1 MNCPNCMAAVDQGAK
16 FCRQCG
22 SRIGVECPACGA
34 FNPSGSKYCG
44 DCGSRMT
51 AMKRDSA
58 GPSEPVTDVP
68 VPSVGRHGERRHVTI
83 LFTDL
88 TGYTALSEKHDPE
101 DVQAMMAAVQSRVVA
116 IILKYHGH
124 VERVIGD
131 GILAVFGLPASHE
144 DDPVRAIKAARE
156 IHQTIGA
163 LQPFQ
168 SMGESEPISMHTG
181 INTGLVVTANPH
193 PMDGAYALSGDA
205 VNLASRLSDMAEPNT
220 ILVGPETYRQ
230 ASGIFD
236 FAVRPPEAVKGKTD
250 EIQAFAVLRV
260 KDRPVT
266 VRRKTGL
273 QARLVGRRLELSQL
287 RETMT
292 RLKQGC
298 GSICA
303 IIGEAG
309 TGKSRLLYEFET
321 EFAADEQDWITG
333 FAYAHTQPIPYY
345 PLLDLVRRW
354 LNPEEIFTS
363 EDLKALIIN
372 RVGAKLGPDAE
383 EIPIIQGL
391 LGLDVPETEG
401 MSPEIWQKRL
411 TAAVTRL
418 MSAIAA
424 EKPTV
429 FCLEDLH
436 WADTASLD
444 LLRAML
450 AEFGSPSILLCTY
463 RPQFSLFTS
472 GQSEALGTIYRE
484 IRLSE
489 LSPSEAKDM
498 MESLLSGGVLP
509 LDLVRLIRDRAEGNP
524 FYLEEMVNA
533 LIDAGALIYHQDQWQ
548 LKRAFLETD
557 VPSTIHGVIASRLD
571 QLSLKARRVLQEASV
586 AGRAFLYDILK
597 RISVYSEGIEEGLYE
612 LERSGLVHTR
622 AMHPEM
628 EFMFKH
634 ALIQEVG
641 YSSLL
646 RKERQQVHE
655 RIALVMEQIF
665 SDRLYEFY
673 ETLALHFKQGLS
685 TAKAV
690 KYLIRSGTK
699 ALRRCA
705 LEESDQ
711 YFREARA
718 ILEDWH
724 SESEEEN
731 ALMLDVINEWAFVFY
746 FRGRNRE
753 LLALFQKYQPLLDN
767 LGDPSREGM
776 YWAWH
781 GCALWHRH
789 RFMEAYE
796 CLSRAIALGKQAD
809 DDRLLAYANTWM
821 SFPCIELGKIDEAI
835 ACSQAAQRLYEEG
848 RVKDPYVFFHALA
861 GSGYAFWHRGDRQAT
876 YDIGTRLLEF
886 GRHQT
891 NIRSLVMGHC
901 CHGWS
906 YLISGDMAR
915 AAVDFEEA
923 VRISADPWYAQFP
936 ILALCYGRISSGQSG
951 SALNLLN
958 QLMAFSDAHGAEFV
972 GEPARFFHRMIS
984 VQEGDV
990 EEGIAR
996 MEQLLEKWRGQ
1007 GCRLRYLTCGF
1018 VMACVY
1024 RQLHHLT
1031 EPSSGA
1037 EGTDRSNPFLQ
1048 KALDWYRSCTD
1059 TAKELGAGAMHGRTL
1074 LELGSLYQTMGSHD
1088 EASDAYRKSAALFEQ
1103 SDAGIYLQQAREK
1116 MDKLKKSGLG
1126 QPFKPAD

>member
-1 MNCPNCMAAVDQGAK
+1 MNCPTCKATVDQGAK

-22 SRIGVECPACGA
+22 SPIGIKCPTCGA
-34 FNPSGSKYCG
+34 PNPPGSKYCG
-44 DCGSRMT
+44 DCGGRMT
-51 AMKRDSA
+51 AMKNDR
-58 GPSEPVTDVP
+58 PRVSEPLADTPAPGMV
-68 VPSVGRHGERRHVTI
+68 RQGERRHVTI

-88 TGYTALSEKHDPE
+88 TGYTALSEKYDPE
-101 DVQAMMAAVQSRVVA
+101 DIQALSAAIQSKVSA
-116 IILKYHGH
+116 ILLKYNGYL
-124 VERVIGD
+124 ERVIGD
-131 GILAVFGLPASHE
+131 GIMAVFGLPMSHE

-156 IHQTIGA
+156 INQTVAA
-163 LQPFQ
+163 LKPFQ
-168 SMGESEPISMHTG
+168 SVSEDEPFSMHTG
-181 INTGLVVTANPH
+181 INTGLVVTVNPR
-193 PMDGAYALSGDA
+193 PKDGTYQLSGDA
-205 VNLASRLSDMAEPNT
+205 VNLASRLSDMAEPGT

-236 FAVRPPEAVKGKTD
+236 FAARPPQKVKGKSD
-250 EIQAFAVLRV
+250 VIQAYAVVRV

-273 QARLVGRRLELSQL
+273 QSRLVGRRLELSQL
-287 RETMT
+287 REATN
-292 RLKQGC
+292 RLTQGY

-309 TGKSRLLYEFET
+309 TGKSRLIDEFET
-321 EFAADEQDWITG
+321 EFATEERNWITG
-333 FAYAHTQPIPYY
+333 FAYAHTQQIPYY

-354 LNPEEIFTS
+354 LNPEGIATS
-363 EDLKALIIN
+363 EDLKALITD

-391 LGLDVPETEG
+391 LGLEVPETEG

-411 TAAVTRL
+411 TAAITRL

-424 EKPTV
+424 DKPTV

-436 WADTASLD
+436 WADTAGVD

-463 RPQFSLFTS
+463 RPQFSMFTS
-472 GQSEALGTIYRE
+472 DQSEALGAVYRE
-484 IRLSE
+484 IRLNE

-498 MESLLSGGVLP
+498 MESLLDSGRLP
-509 LDLVRLIRDRAEGNP
+509 LDLVRLIRERAEGNP

-533 LIDAGALIYHQDQWQ
+533 MIDAGALIFQQDQWQ

-597 RISVYSEGIEEGLYE
+597 RISVYSDGIEDGLYE

-622 AMHPEM
+622 ALHPEM

-655 RIALVMEQIF
+655 RIAQVMEQIF

-690 KYLIRSGTK
+690 YYLIRSGTK

-718 ILEDWH
+718 LLEDWK
-724 SESEEEN
+724 SQSEEEN
-731 ALMLDVINEWAFVFY
+731 ALMLDVINEWAFVYY

-753 LLALFQKYQPLLDN
+753 LLELFQKYQPLLDG
-767 LGDPSREGM
+767 LADPSREGM
-776 YWAWH
+776 YWAWR

-796 CLSRAIALGKQAD
+796 CLSRAMALGEKAGD
-809 DDRLLAYANTWM
+809 NRLLAYANTWM
-821 SFPCIELGKIDEAI
+821 SFPCCELGKIDQAI
-835 ACSQAAQRLYEEG
+835 DCSQTAQRLYEEG
-848 RVKDPYVFFHALA
+848 LVKDPYVYFHALA
-861 GSGYAFWHRGDRQAT
+861 GKGYALWHRGDRQAT

-891 NIRSLVMGHC
+891 NIRSMVMGHC

-906 YLISGDMAR
+906 HLISGDMAR
-915 AAVDFEEA
+915 ATESFEEA
-923 VRISADPWYAQFP
+923 VHISADPWYAQFP
-936 ILALCYGRISSGQSG
+936 ILALCYGRISNGQFG
-951 SALNLLN
+951 SALKLLK

-972 GEPARFFHRMIS
+972 GEPARFFFSLIAL
-984 VQEGDV
+984 QKGDV

-996 MEQLLEKWRGQ
+996 MEQLIEKWGTA
-1007 GCRLRYLTCGF
+1007 GCRLRHLTCGF
-1018 VMACVY
+1018 VMAQVY
-1024 RQLHHLT
+1024 AQLLRLT
-1031 EPSSGA
+1031 DRPPGREA
-1037 EGTDRSNPFLQ
+1037 TDRSSVFFERSLN
-1048 KALDWYRSCTD
+1048 WYRACIH
-1059 TAKELGAGAMHGRTL
+1059 TAQELGTTALQGRSF
-1074 LELGSLYQTMGSHD
+1074 LELGDLYLTAD
-1088 EASDAYRKSAALFEQ
+1088 NPDAALDAYRKSIALFEH
-1103 SDAGIYLQQAREK
+1103 SDAGVYLQQARERL
-1116 MDKLKKSGLG
+1116 DKLKNNHS
-1126 QPFKPAD
+1126 

>member
-1 MNCPNCMAAVDQGAK
+1 MNCPNCMATVDQGAK

-22 SRIGVECPACGA
+22 SPVGMACPSCGA
-34 FNPSGSKYCG
+34 PNPPNSKYCG
-44 DCGSRMT
+44 DCGGRMT
-51 AMKRDSA
+51 AMKKAPPGVSKPLA
-58 GPSEPVTDVP
+58 DVP
-68 VPSVGRHGERRHVTI
+68 VPGVVRRGERRHVTI

-88 TGYTALSEKHDPE
+88 TGYTVLSEKYDPE
-101 DVQAMMAAVQSRVVA
+101 DIQALTAAIQSRVSK
-116 IILKYHGH
+116 IILKYHGYL
-124 VERVIGD
+124 ERVIGD
-131 GILAVFGLPASHE
+131 GIMAVFGLPTSHE
-144 DDPVRAIKAARE
+144 DDPIRAIKAARE
-156 IHQTIGA
+156 IHQTVAA
-163 LQPFQ
+163 LQPFK
-168 SMGESEPISMHTG
+168 SFDAAEPISMHTG
-181 INTGLVVTANPH
+181 INTGLVVTANSH
-193 PMDGAYALSGDA
+193 PKNGEYRLSGDA
-205 VNLASRLSDMAEPNT
+205 VNLASRLSDMAEPGM
-220 ILVGPETYRQ
+220 IIVGPETYRQ

-236 FAVRPPEAVKGKTD
+236 FAVRPPQMVKGKSD
-250 EIQAFAVLRV
+250 VIQAYAVIRA

-273 QARLVGRRLELSQL
+273 QSRLVGRRLELSQL
-287 RETMT
+287 REATT
-292 RLKQGC
+292 RLTQGY

-303 IIGEAG
+303 VIGEAG
-309 TGKSRLLYEFET
+309 TGKSRLIDEFES
-321 EFAADEQDWITG
+321 EFANEQQNWITG
-333 FAYAHTQPIPYY
+333 FAYAHTQQIPFY

-354 LNPEEIFTS
+354 LDPDEITTS
-363 EDLKALIIN
+363 DDLKALIAD

-391 LGLDVPETEG
+391 LGLEVPETEG
-401 MSPEIWQKRL
+401 MSPEIWQRRL
-411 TAAVTRL
+411 TAAITRL

-436 WADTASLD
+436 WADIAGLD

-472 GQSEALGTIYRE
+472 DQSEALGAVYRE

-498 MESLLSGGVLP
+498 MESLLDSGMLP
-509 LDLVRLIRDRAEGNP
+509 LDLVRLIRERAEGNP

-533 LIDAGALIYHQDQWQ
+533 LIDAGALIYKQDQWQ

-571 QLSLKARRVLQEASV
+571 QLSLKARRILQEASV

-597 RISVYSEGIEEGLYE
+597 RISVHSEGIEDGLYE

-622 AMHPEM
+622 ALHPEM

-646 RKERQQVHE
+646 RGERQQVHE
-655 RIALVMEQIF
+655 RIAQVMEQLF

-690 KYLIRSGTK
+690 NYLIRSGTK

-711 YFREARA
+711 YFREAQA
-718 ILEDWH
+718 LLEDWK
-724 SESEEEN
+724 SQSEEEN

-753 LLALFQKYQPLLDN
+753 LLDLFQKYQPLLDG
-767 LGDPSREGM
+767 LEDPSREGM
-776 YWAWH
+776 YWAWR

-789 RFMEAYE
+789 RFVEAYD
-796 CLSRAIALGKQAD
+796 CLSRAMALGEKAD
-809 DDRLLAYANTWM
+809 DNRLLAYANSWM
-821 SFPCIELGKIDEAI
+821 SFPCSELGKIEEAI
-835 ACSQAAQRLYEEG
+835 ACSLAAERFFEEG
-848 RVKDPYVFFHALA
+848 LVKDPYVYFHALA
-861 GSGYAFWHRGDRQAT
+861 GKGYASWHRGDRQAT

-891 NIRSLVMGHC
+891 NIRSMVMGHC

-906 YLISGDMAR
+906 HLVSGDMNR
-915 AAVDFEEA
+915 ATQGFEEA
-923 VRISADPWYAQFP
+923 VQISADPWYAQFP
-936 ILALCYGRISSGQSG
+936 ILALCYGRISNGQFG
-951 SALNLLN
+951 SALQLLK

-972 GEPARFFHRMIS
+972 GEPARFFNSLIAI
-984 VQEGDV
+984 QKGDV
-990 EEGIAR
+990 EAGLAR
-996 MEQLLEKWRGQ
+996 MEQLLEKWEGA
-1007 GCRLRYLTCGF
+1007 GCRLRFLTCGF
-1018 VMACVY
+1018 VMARVY
-1024 RQLHHLT
+1024 TQLLYLT
-1031 EPSSGA
+1031 DQPPGQEATEQSA
-1037 EGTDRSNPFLQ
+1037 VFFQ
-1048 KALDWYRSCTD
+1048 KALRWYRSCID
-1059 TAKELGAGAMHGRTL
+1059 TAQDLGAVGMQGRSF
-1074 LELGSLYQTMGSHD
+1074 LELGDLYLAADNPET
-1088 EASDAYRKSAALFEQ
+1088 ALDAYQKCIALFEQ
-1103 SDAGIYLQQAREK
+1103 CDARVYLQHAREK
-1116 MDKLKKSGLG
+1116 LEKLGVK
-1126 QPFKPAD
+1126 DRV